1 MSTYEK
7 GKAEAGKADQRD
19 GDEVEAIDGNMVERR
34 LVMPL
39 MDSASKPTNPVCTE
53 FASAVRLRQPRYKIL
68 SPTGPT
74 IICQRLCTCC
84 EDSNL
89 FVPHAFA
96 ADWVKCMW
104 IKYNPECPSLKEP
117 D

>member
-39 MDSASKPTNPVCTE
+39 MDSASKPTKPVCTE

-68 SPTGPT
+68 SQTDRLLSVKGFALVASTATWLCPTLPLLIG
-74 IICQRLCTCC
+74 
-84 EDSNL
+84 
-89 FVPHAFA
+89 
-96 ADWVKCMW
+96 
-104 IKYNPECPSLKEP
+104 
-117 D
+117 